1 MFSIV
6 SSPASSVACSE
17 HAEEGNYF
25 TLQRNPARLGDQHAS
40 LASRRRARR
49 GADGCKAI
57 RGTGGGTRRVRLVR
71 EGGTRRVQIVP
82 GGGVGG
88 GHARAWRRSR
98 TRSARP
104 RPGRGSLSR
113 RPVRGSGSQS
123 AHRGR
128 PKLSARTKRVR
139 SVRGEGRGVSGWYGG
154 SPLNFLSR
162 IICESVASTVA
173 TGSLMSSATCAI
185 CT

>member
-88 GHARAWRRSR
+88 RARTCLA
-98 TRSARP
+98 
-104 RPGRGSLSR
+104 SLSYAI
-113 RPVRGSGSQS
+113 S
-123 AHRGR
+123 A
-128 PKLSARTKRVR
+128 PAP
-139 SVRGEGRGVSGWYGG
+139 W
-154 SPLNFLSR
+154 SR
-162 IICESVASTVA
+162 IPVAETGAGVRVAERTQRTPEAFSTDKA
-173 TGSLMSSATCAI
+173 CPISAG
-185 CT
+185 

>member
-1 MFSIV
+1 MTASPPACRDCQPPCPCFRS
-6 SSPASSVACSE
+6 SQALPRASPAPNTEA
-17 HAEEGNYF
+17 NYF

-40 LASRRRARR
+40 LASRRRARK
-49 GADGCKAI
+49 GADSCKAI
-57 RGTGGGTRRVRLVR
+57 R
-71 EGGTRRVQIVP
+71 
-82 GGGVGG
+82 G

-98 TRSARP
+98 TRSARL

-113 RPVRGSGSQS
+113 RPVRGSGPQS
-123 AHRGR
+123 APRGR
-128 PKLSARTKRVR
+128 PKRSARTKRVR
-139 SVRGEGRGVSGWYGG
+139 SVRGEGRGVSVSGWYGN

-173 TGSLMSSATCAI
+173 TGSWMSSATCAI